1 VLAVGA
7 QQARKVY
14 RVGVLREGADLRTQ
28 AFADAM
34 REFGWIEAQNLKIE
48 RRHADTVD
56 KLPTLASE
64 LVGLKVDVILTTGT
78 PATRTAKEAT
88 KTIPIVFIVVV
99 DPVETGLVASF
110 ARPGG
115 NITGF
120 ALVTYGGK
128 LLEVLKEAVPEPEPL
143 ELPIDLRV
151 RYHQNTLPEAPY
163 F

>member
-1 VLAVGA
+1 
-7 QQARKVY
+7 
-14 RVGVLREGADLRTQ
+14 
-28 AFADAM
+28 
-34 REFGWIEAQNLKIE
+34 
-48 RRHADTVD
+48 VD

-88 KTIPIVFIVVV
+88 KTIPIVFIVAV

-110 ARPGG
+110 ARPDG
-115 NITGF
+115 NI
-120 ALVTYGGK
+120 LVTYGGK

-163 F
+163 FQKHHIFRRME